1 MAPRI
6 RKAVSEYAIDPSAHA
21 NNVRVMAQSE
31 FNRLRIGNYRVVFQ
45 ETETEVTVV
54 KIGPRGSVYD

>member
-1 MAPRI
+1 MTLRI
-6 RKAVSEYAIDPSAHA
+6 RKAINEYATDPAAHA

-31 FNRLRIGNYRVVFQ
+31 FSRLRIGNYRVVFQ
-45 ETETEVTVV
+45 ESETEITVV